1 MKFKQTINV
10 KKFISIL
17 LCTIFISS
25 ILPSN
30 LLNCTVFATNYREYT
45 YNYEDI
51 KVPAEAEE
59 GYEFT
64 KIVNDTNEKDPKEL
78 KINVDYD
85 FKQSDDNPLKWEFT
99 IKTAYLA
106 TLEKG
111 KTHSLRIKYTID
123 KDKDEEVESDPI
135 KINIITP
142 NYRPEIIE
150 PKNIHEGNKNEC
162 KLYRN
167 NIKDYGKKTI
177 SVKGISNKLTKIE
190 RPIDEKT
197 SIEMGEN
204 TTSEDGKC
212 EIELNTD
219 ELQNLEDGKE
229 YPLSIYQELDSQTKS
244 EPLNVTLC
252 ICNNLPTITAVTYN
266 DKKDVTNKKIV
277 EKTGSTILTVKAE
290 GVITKKPLTT
300 PYLVVDAD
308 EEGNSPFEKDEDSL
322 KANGWAI
329 CSETCQISTSKNNP
343 KARRFVYFKAK
354 DDETGAIGL
363 AKVIISFYKSM

>member
-30 LLNCTVFATNYREYT
+30 LLNCTVFAT
-45 YNYEDI
+45 D
-51 KVPAEAEE
+51 
-59 GYEFT
+59 T
-64 KIVNDTNEKDPKEL
+64 KKEPCTNQPQ
-78 KINVDYD
+78 IY
-85 FKQSDDNPLKWEFT
+85 P
-99 IKTAYLA
+99 
-106 TLEKG
+106 
-111 KTHSLRIKYTID
+111 
-123 KDKDEEVESDPI
+123 
-135 KINIITP
+135 
-142 NYRPEIIE
+142 PEIIE
-150 PKNIHEGNKNEC
+150 PKNICFDSSEDER
-162 KLYRN
+162 KLYMN
-167 NIKDYGKKTI
+167 NTEQNGVKKITVIGLFDCKITIINNKDNTEIGSGKIPTDSCECTI
-177 SVKGISNKLTKIE
+177 TLNDNFTK
-190 RPIDEKT
+190 
-197 SIEMGEN
+197 
-204 TTSEDGKC
+204 
-212 EIELNTD
+212 
-219 ELQNLEDGKE
+219 LEDGKE